1 MSKRETPLTR
11 KYWQSIGGT
20 LIEEFPAVTR
30 GDSNS
35 RRLLDGVVI
44 LGEENRIAK
53 ASEVDIEE
61 KDIVVI
67 QTKVNR
73 LGMYLMGQAFF
84 SRELMKT
91 FKPKSI
97 KTVAICGKD
106 DTVMRDLCKEFDIEV
121 VVYDVKKGDIS

>member
-30 GDSNS
+30 GNSNS

-53 ASEVDIEE
+53 ASEVDIEG

>member
-53 ASEVDIEE
+53 ASEVDIEG

-121 VVYDVKKGDIS
+121 VVFDVKKGGT

>member
-11 KYWQSIGGT
+11 KYWESIGGT
-20 LIEEFPAVTR
+20 LIEEFPAVSR

-53 ASEVDIEE
+53 ASEVDIEG

>member
-11 KYWQSIGGT
+11 KYWKSIGGI

-30 GDSNS
+30 GDSKS
-35 RRLLDGVVI
+35 RGLLDGVVI
-44 LGEENRIAK
+44 LGEEHRIAK
-53 ASEVDIEE
+53 ASEVDIEG

-121 VVYDVKKGDIS
+121 VVYEVKKGDIS

>member
-44 LGEENRIAK
+44 LGGENRIAK

>member
-11 KYWQSIGGT
+11 EYWQSIGGT
-20 LIEEFPAVTR
+20 LIEEFPAVTK

-44 LGEENRIAK
+44 LGGENRIAK
-53 ASEVDIEE
+53 ASEVDIEG

-121 VVYDVKKGDIS
+121 VVYDLKKGDIS

>member
-44 LGEENRIAK
+44 LGGENRIAK
-53 ASEVDIEE
+53 ASEVDIEGR
-61 KDIVVI
+61 DIVVI

-121 VVYDVKKGDIS
+121 VVFDVKKGGT

>member
-53 ASEVDIEE
+53 AREVNIEG

>member
-1 MSKRETPLTR
+1 MSKRETPLSR

-20 LIEEFPAVTR
+20 LIEEFPAVTK

-44 LGEENRIAK
+44 LGGELRIAK
-53 ASEVDIEE
+53 ASEVDIEG

>member
-11 KYWQSIGGT
+11 EYWQSIGGT
-20 LIEEFPAVTR
+20 LIEEFPAVTK

-44 LGEENRIAK
+44 IGGENRIAK
-53 ASEVDIEE
+53 ASEVDIEG

-121 VVYDVKKGDIS
+121 VVYDLKKGDIS

>member
-1 MSKRETPLTR
+1 MSKRETPLTH

-53 ASEVDIEE
+53 AREVNIEG

>member
-1 MSKRETPLTR
+1 
-11 KYWQSIGGT
+11 
-20 LIEEFPAVTR
+20 
-30 GDSNS
+30 
-35 RRLLDGVVI
+35 
-44 LGEENRIAK
+44 
-53 ASEVDIEE
+53 
-61 KDIVVI
+61 
-67 QTKVNR
+67 
-73 LGMYLMGQAFF
+73 MYLMGQAFF

>member
-11 KYWQSIGGT
+11 KYWQSIGGA

-53 ASEVDIEE
+53 ASEVDIEG

-121 VVYDVKKGDIS
+121 VVYDVKKGNIS

>member
-11 KYWQSIGGT
+11 EYWQSIGGT
-20 LIEEFPAVTR
+20 LIEEFPAVTK

-44 LGEENRIAK
+44 LGGEFRIAK
-53 ASEVDIEE
+53 ASEVDIEG
-61 KDIVVI
+61 KVIVVI

-106 DTVMRDLCKEFDIEV
+106 DTVMRYLCKEFDIEV

>member
-20 LIEEFPAVTR
+20 LIEEFPAVTK

-44 LGEENRIAK
+44 LGGANRIAK
-53 ASEVDIEE
+53 ASEVNIEG

>member
-44 LGEENRIAK
+44 IGGENRIAK
-53 ASEVDIEE
+53 ASEVDIEG